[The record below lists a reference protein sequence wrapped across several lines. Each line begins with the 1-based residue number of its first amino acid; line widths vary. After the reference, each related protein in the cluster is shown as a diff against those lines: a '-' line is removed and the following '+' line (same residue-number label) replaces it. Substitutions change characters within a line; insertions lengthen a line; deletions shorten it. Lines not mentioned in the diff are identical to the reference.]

1 VHTITL
7 KRRLNKPVDYL
18 LKGKK
23 CLNTFVKVN
32 MPNHILLVA
41 VCYCL
46 LIKLN

>member
-1 VHTITL
+1 MQNV
-7 KRRLNKPVDYL
+7 L
-18 LKGKK
+18 LSFKEK

-32 MPNHILLVA
+32 MANHILLVD